1 MPFWSL
7 RSRAERVVESV
18 PAYAGFE
25 IVSSCHS
32 TSLWHGGF
40 LGSPE
45 MGFGWG
51 STGRALEQPDTTSPR
66 PMSHVDCGASHG
78 DRRAGRLD
86 AVQAARRLWT
96 PSSLH
101 SFFKPSLWL
110 RFRASST
117 VDRFRQAQLVRDVRY
132 VHVLPQFLKSSEFK
146 LSLTKGA
153 PTITLH
159 GVSLSRTDGWSLLN
173 RATLLVVDGPDD
185 EGFLLPRMTSPDS
198 DMSPEGWDE
207 AGRSRGIGRG
217 AHLRKA
223 DRGHRVGVALAGGPH
238 LGVS

>member
-1 MPFWSL
+1 MTFSAAQVPSFYEEGNHTRLCLDPRYQRFPAPLNGDGARAMPFWSL

-25 IVSSCHS
+25 IVSSCQS

-86 AVQAARRLWT
+86 AVQAARRL
-96 PSSLH
+96 
-101 SFFKPSLWL
+101 
-110 RFRASST
+110 
-117 VDRFRQAQLVRDVRY
+117 
-132 VHVLPQFLKSSEFK
+132 
-146 LSLTKGA
+146 
-153 PTITLH
+153 
-159 GVSLSRTDGWSLLN
+159 
-173 RATLLVVDGPDD
+173 
-185 EGFLLPRMTSPDS
+185 
-198 DMSPEGWDE
+198 
-207 AGRSRGIGRG
+207 
-217 AHLRKA
+217 
-223 DRGHRVGVALAGGPH
+223 
-238 LGVS
+238 